1 MARGGSYPIEE
12 FLEAITAQLDK
23 TQDALRLKAVNRP
36 LTFALK
42 DFSVDL
48 QVFVEMDSEGRV
60 TMRPSGP
67 NETGASKVKIGFTT
81 ITRPMIEENTVSLE
95 MTQAP
100 TLAEVGLAAD
110 ERRQLEKL
118 GVRNAAQLRKLQR
131 RAGEDTM
138 SRYSGVDLDRIRSA
152 LDLSRPRIDEVT
164 GDPPGD
170 PQPVPQPAPQPATD
184 PPRPVEPPR
193 PRIDPGVKRPDP
205 GLAPGGLA
213 DRIRQGIKRPP
224 EAPLAP
230 AGKAPRAR
238 PGKPVVRVGKGA
250 RQIRLRGDNLLDA
263 GIAPRARL
271 DGRELPIL
279 AATARSVSFGL
290 PENVAAGALEIE
302 LPDGARQAY
311 RLDVDPAGEDRR

>member
-170 PQPVPQPAPQPATD
+170 PQPVPQPAAD
-184 PPRPVEPPR
+184 PPRPWL
-193 PRIDPGVKRPDP
+193 DPGVERPDP

-238 PGKPVVRVGKGA
+238 PGKPVIRVGKGA

-311 RLDVDPAGEDRR
+311 RLDVDPAGEDGR